1 MALEKTL
8 DSGESLDSKEIRLVQ
23 SFPLLCHNG
32 CKRQAAT
39 WPVSLF
45 SVPELPTSVMGGGTT
60 ESTLSRPLRERRL
73 GLRCSVPG
81 LTLVLSVLLVF
92 RLKTQHCLQ
101 IIAVSS
107 LSGQLLLQNGGEMGG
122 WESGKPVC
130 VAKTAQPGSGA
141 KPSMQLPPETPSV
154 CASVCASSARHP
166 FSLRFRLRL
175 FRPTPLPSAP
185 PTPPGQTA
193 AASGRHAPP

>member
-1 MALEKTL
+1 M
-8 DSGESLDSKEIRLVQ
+8 DSKEIRLVQ
-23 SFPLLCHNG
+23 PFPLLCHDG

-73 GLRCSVPG
+73 GLPRSAPG

-92 RLKTQHCLQ
+92 RLKTQRCLH

-107 LSGQLLLQNGGEMGG
+107 LSGQLLLQNGGEEGMGERETG
-122 WESGKPVC
+122 VC
-130 VAKTAQPGSGA
+130 VAKRPRSPDRA
-141 KPSMQLPPETPSV
+141 PSRPRSFRPTPSF
-154 CASVCASSARHP
+154 CASSARHP
-166 FSLRFRLRL
+166 FRLRFRLRL
-175 FRPTPLPSAP
+175 FRPTPLPSARPSAP
-185 PTPPGQTA
+185 PTLPGQRA
-193 AASGRHAPP
+193 AASGRHAPR